1 MEAGEQ
7 QGDTTTSI
15 NAEGV
20 IGNPRFAEKALQ
32 GTAELLEE
40 EDGTSEKEA
49 DHDTRLQYIV
59 GIILTL

>member
-1 MEAGEQ
+1 VEAGEQ
-7 QGDTTTSI
+7 QGNTTTSI
-15 NAEGV
+15 NAEGL

-49 DHDTRLQYIV
+49 DHDMRLRDNLD
-59 GIILTL
+59 IILTL